1 MVTKINVDK
10 DIRLAE
16 TLPAKFYKDENLFDI
31 SKKKI
36 FLRSWHWIGDDT
48 LLKEKNTII
57 PYNILPE
64 FLDEPILVSCSADA
78 KFSCLRKLLI
88 SQENVTIYTTFLY
101 FLGIVYYLLVL
112 LQVFISKI
120 FLKQLTIESHF
131 YHLIN

>member
-64 FLDEPILVSCSADA
+64 FLDEPILVSCSEDD
-78 KFSCLRKLLI
+78 KLSCFSNVCTHRGNLLI
-88 SQENVTIYTTFLY
+88 KEKCKSKKITCY
-101 FLGIVYYLLVL
+101 F
-112 LQVFISKI
+112 F
-120 FLKQLTIESHF
+120 
-131 YHLIN
+131 

>member
-1 MVTKINVDK
+1 MATKINVDK

-57 PYNILPE
+57 PYNILP
-64 FLDEPILVSCSADA
+64 
-78 KFSCLRKLLI
+78 FSNWPRKGKRNI
-88 SQENVTIYTTFLY
+88 CITFQKDC
-101 FLGIVYYLLVL
+101 F
-112 LQVFISKI
+112 
-120 FLKQLTIESHF
+120 
-131 YHLIN
+131 

>member
-48 LLKEKNTII
+48 LLKEKTLSFLII
-57 PYNILPE
+57 FYQS
-64 FLDEPILVSCSADA
+64 FLM
-78 KFSCLRKLLI
+78 
-88 SQENVTIYTTFLY
+88 NLY
-101 FLGIVYYLLVL
+101 
-112 LQVFISKI
+112 
-120 FLKQLTIESHF
+120 
-131 YHLIN
+131 

>member
-48 LLKEKNTII
+48 LLKEINTII
-57 PYNILPE
+57 PYNILPWSIKDNP
-64 FLDEPILVSCSADA
+64 F
-78 KFSCLRKLLI
+78 
-88 SQENVTIYTTFLY
+88 TIRF
-101 FLGIVYYLLVL
+101 YLLKL
-112 LQVFISKI
+112 FFHSI
-120 FLKQLTIESHF
+120 
-131 YHLIN
+131 YA

>member
-48 LLKEKNTII
+48 LLKEKNPNNKKI
-57 PYNILPE
+57 PEVTHYVIQIYKKLNNKAKASELETELLALAP
-64 FLDEPILVSCSADA
+64 DSKWA
-78 KFSCLRKLLI
+78 KFYK
-88 SQENVTIYTTFLY
+88 
-101 FLGIVYYLLVL
+101 
-112 LQVFISKI
+112 
-120 FLKQLTIESHF
+120 
-131 YHLIN
+131 